1 MNLHS
6 NARLTLRSRAD
17 LVEAVT
23 KEGLTLKRAAA
34 RFRVSERTAAKWL
47 GRFRREGMAGLQDR
61 SSRPHLH
68 PKTTSEAQVAVV
80 LALRQMRLPGFQI
93 AKYSD
98 LSRATVSRILTRHG
112 LAKLSDLDPPPPA
125 IRYQREHPG
134 DLLHIDIKKLGR
146 IVRPGHRVT
155 GNKRDHFPGAGWEFV
170 HVAIDDASRMAYAKI
185 MPDEKIDSVTE
196 FLREALAHFASFGIR
211 VRQLMSDNGPAY
223 RSRPVATFLQKLGIE
238 HIFTR
243 PYTPRTNG
251 KAERFIQT
259 SLREWAYAA
268 VYQNSAHR
276 QQHLQPWLH
285 RYNWHR
291 PHTALKLKT
300 PVQSLNLPMNNVL
313 RLHKS
318 KSKRTL
324 VERAFSM
331 VWLCVERLKN
341 KTPAPRGGTGVAMNY
356 HPPMVIQKPSRF
368 CAGAIPRR
376 PRHPQKWPSRPR
388 CRAREWARRGRR

>member
-6 NARLTLRSRAD
+6 NARLTVKSRAD
-17 LVEAVT
+17 LVEAVNQ
-23 KEGLTLKRAAA
+23 EGLTLKRAAA

-47 GRFRREGMAGLQDR
+47 GRFRREGLAGLRDR
-61 SSRPHLH
+61 SSRPHRH
-68 PKTTSEAQVAVV
+68 PKTTSGAAVAVV
-80 LALRQMRLPGFQI
+80 LALRRMRLPGFQI
-93 AKYSD
+93 AKYGG

-112 LAKLSDLDPPPPA
+112 LAKISDLDPPPPA

-155 GNKRDHFPGAGWEFV
+155 GNKRDHVPGAGWEFV
-170 HVAIDDASRMAYAKI
+170 HVAIDDASRIAYAKI
-185 MPDEKIDSVTE
+185 MPDEKIGSVLE
-196 FLREALAHFASFGIR
+196 FLSEALAYFASLGIE
-211 VRQLMSDNGPAY
+211 VRQLMSDNGSAY
-223 RSRPVATFLQKLGIE
+223 RSYPVAAFLHQQVIE

-268 VYQNSAHR
+268 VYQNSRHR
-276 QQHLQPWLH
+276 HQHLQPWLH

-300 PVQSLNLPMNNVL
+300 PIQSLSLPMNNVL
-313 RLHKS
+313 RLHS
-318 KSKRTL
+318 
-324 VERAFSM
+324 
-331 VWLCVERLKN
+331 
-341 KTPAPRGGTGVAMNY
+341 
-356 HPPMVIQKPSRF
+356 
-368 CAGAIPRR
+368 
-376 PRHPQKWPSRPR
+376 
-388 CRAREWARRGRR
+388 

>member
-1 MNLHS
+1 
-6 NARLTLRSRAD
+6 
-17 LVEAVT
+17 
-23 KEGLTLKRAAA
+23 
-34 RFRVSERTAAKWL
+34 
-47 GRFRREGMAGLQDR
+47 
-61 SSRPHLH
+61 
-68 PKTTSEAQVAVV
+68 VAVV
-80 LALRQMRLPGFQI
+80 IALCQMCLPGFQI

-146 IVRPGHRVT
+146 IVRPDHRVT

-185 MPDEKIDSVTE
+185 MADEKIGSVTE
-196 FLREALAHFASFGIR
+196 FLRGALAHFASFGIR
-211 VRQLMSDNGPAY
+211 VLQLMSDNGPAY
-223 RSRPVATFLQKLGIE
+223 RSQPVAAFVEKLGIK

-259 SLREWAYAA
+259 SLRQWAYAA

-276 QQHLQPWLH
+276 QQHLLPWLH

-291 PHTALKLKT
+291 PHSGIKLKT
-300 PVQSLNLPMNNVL
+300 PVQSLYLTMNNVL
-313 RLHKS
+313 RLH
-318 KSKRTL
+318 RLVLHETL
-324 VERAFSM
+324 AAHSAGGVSSN
-331 VWLCVERLKN
+331 WL
-341 KTPAPRGGTGVAMNY
+341 TRGGNPHYTHHLHSRFESYECGQKSLTSCFWCIWLVVLTGVF
-356 HPPMVIQKPSRF
+356 R
-368 CAGAIPRR
+368 
-376 PRHPQKWPSRPR
+376 
-388 CRAREWARRGRR
+388 

>member
-23 KEGLTLKRAAA
+23 KEGLTLTRAAA

-47 GRFRREGMAGLQDR
+47 GRFRREGLAGLHDR
-61 SSRPHLH
+61 SSRPASH
-68 PKTTSEAQVAVV
+68 PKTTSPAQVAVV

-93 AKYSD
+93 AKYSN
-98 LSRATVSRILTRHG
+98 LSRATVSRVLTRHG
-112 LAKLSDLDPPPPA
+112 LAKLRDLDPPPPA

-155 GNKRDHFPGAGWEFV
+155 GNKRDHVPGAGWEFV
-170 HVAIDDASRMAYAKI
+170 HIAIDDASRIAYAKI
-185 MPDEKIDSVTE
+185 MPNEKIGSVIE
-196 FLREALAHFASFGIR
+196 FLRGALAYFASLGIK
-211 VRQLMSDNGPAY
+211 VRQLMSDNGSAY
-223 RSRPVATFLQKLGIE
+223 RSYPVAAFLNQQVIE

-268 VYQNSAHR
+268 VYQNSLHR

-300 PVQSLNLPMNNVL
+300 PIQSLNLPMNNVL
-313 RLHKS
+313 RLH
-318 KSKRTL
+318 
-324 VERAFSM
+324 
-331 VWLCVERLKN
+331 
-341 KTPAPRGGTGVAMNY
+341 
-356 HPPMVIQKPSRF
+356 I
-368 CAGAIPRR
+368 
-376 PRHPQKWPSRPR
+376 
-388 CRAREWARRGRR
+388 